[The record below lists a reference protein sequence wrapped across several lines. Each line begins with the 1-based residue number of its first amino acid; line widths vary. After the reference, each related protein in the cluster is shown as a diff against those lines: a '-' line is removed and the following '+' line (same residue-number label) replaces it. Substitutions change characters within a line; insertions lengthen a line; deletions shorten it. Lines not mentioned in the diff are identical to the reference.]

1 MPGQSSAGDVLPL
14 SCVCSVWLSVDES
27 LGLALQLDSCKAPN
41 AERVDQC
48 IMLALCLK
56 PRVTRDSSSGYGAR
70 SMSRS
75 ITTCLALSSPK
86 SEQAL
91 LYVLS
96 SPEGA
101 WTDFHVDFGGSLVWY
116 HVLQGAKTFL
126 AIPPSTAA
134 LTAYEKWASSPKQVH
149 CRCRA
154 AQHLCV
160 NICNLVFMHGC

>member
-1 MPGQSSAGDVLPL
+1 MHHASTLPQAHSDKGLESRLWCQSHVQIHHAL
-14 SCVCSVWLSVDES
+14 S
-27 LGLALQLDSCKAPN
+27 
-41 AERVDQC
+41 
-48 IMLALCLK
+48 
-56 PRVTRDSSSGYGAR
+56 
-70 SMSRS
+70 
-75 ITTCLALSSPK
+75 ALSSPK

-126 AIPPSTAA
+126 AIPPSKAA